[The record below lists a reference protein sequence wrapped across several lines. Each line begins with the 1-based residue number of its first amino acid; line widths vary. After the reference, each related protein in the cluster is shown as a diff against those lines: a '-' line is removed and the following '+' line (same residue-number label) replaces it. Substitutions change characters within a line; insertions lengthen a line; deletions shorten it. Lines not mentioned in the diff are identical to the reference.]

1 MNEDHGR
8 SAYQSLAG
16 LGEAD
21 GEVMSKG
28 EPNSGVC
35 RTEVGTKGGG
45 STSEEE

>member
-1 MNEDHGR
+1 MRITEGAPTR
-8 SAYQSLAG
+8 QSLAG

-21 GEVMSKG
+21 GEVTSKG

-45 STSEEE
+45 STSEEG